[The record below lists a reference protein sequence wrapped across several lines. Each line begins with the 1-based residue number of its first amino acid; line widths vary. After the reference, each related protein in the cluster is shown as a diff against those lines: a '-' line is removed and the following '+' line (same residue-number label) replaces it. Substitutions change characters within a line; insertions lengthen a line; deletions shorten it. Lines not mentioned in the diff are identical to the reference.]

1 MTKRPVIGIPCHHS
15 QTLWGD
21 LSYGN
26 SFSYLNAIEQAGG
39 VPLLLPLSHDTEMLD
54 TLYERID
61 GLLLA
66 GGVDIHPHAY
76 GHEPHPKL
84 GKNDLM
90 QDASEVY
97 LTRKAAQ
104 DGKPILGICRGHQML
119 NVALGGTLYQDI
131 PSEVDGALDHEYSA
145 KQNDGTV
152 LAHTIQVD
160 ETSWLAETLGQTLIQ
175 TNTMHHQAVRD
186 VAPTMRIVGT
196 ASDGIVE
203 VIESTNDNFAV
214 GIQSHPEELW
224 HTTEPRWTRLFHA
237 YITEV
242 SKTL

>member
-1 MTKRPVIGIPCHHS
+1 MAKRPVIGIPCHHS
-15 QTLWGD
+15 KTPWGD
-21 LSYGN
+21 LAYGN

-39 VPLLLPLSHDTEMLD
+39 VPLLLPLSADHDMLE

-66 GGVDIHPHAY
+66 GGVDIHPDAY

-84 GKNDLM
+84 GGNDTL
-90 QDASEVY
+90 QDTSEVY
-97 LTRKAAQ
+97 LTRRAAQ

-131 PSEVDGALDHEYSA
+131 PSEVEGALDHEYSA
-145 KQNDGTV
+145 KQNDGSV
-152 LAHTIQVD
+152 LAHDIQID
-160 ETSWLAETLGQTLIQ
+160 ETSWLAETLGQTIVS

-186 VAPTMRIVGT
+186 VAPTMRVVGK
-196 ASDGIVE
+196 ASDGVVE
-203 VIESTNDNFAV
+203 VIESTSDNFAV

-224 HTTEPRWTRLFHA
+224 NTTAPQWARLFRA
-237 YITEV
+237 YVAEV
-242 SKTL
+242 RKSL

>member
-1 MTKRPVIGIPCHHS
+1 MAKRPVIGIPCHHS

-21 LSYGN
+21 LAYGN
-26 SFSYLNAIEQAGG
+26 SFSYLKAIEQAGG
-39 VPLLLPLSHDTEMLD
+39 VPLLLPLSTDTEMLD
-54 TLYERID
+54 TLFERID

-66 GGVDIHPHAY
+66 GGVDIHPQAY

-84 GKNDLM
+84 GGNDLL
-90 QDASEVY
+90 QDTTEVY
-97 LTRKAAQ
+97 LTRKAAN

-131 PSEVDGALDHEYSA
+131 PSEVDGALDHEESA
-145 KQNDGTV
+145 KKEDGSW
-152 LAHTIQVD
+152 LAHTIQID

-186 VAPTMRIVGT
+186 VAPTLRVAGK
-196 ASDGIVE
+196 ASDGVVE

-224 HTTEPRWTRLFHA
+224 STTEPRWAQLFRA
-237 YITEV
+237 YVSEV
-242 SKTL
+242 SKTI

>member
-90 QDASEVY
+90 QEIG
-97 LTRKAAQ
+97 R
-104 DGKPILGICRGHQML
+104 
-119 NVALGGTLYQDI
+119 
-131 PSEVDGALDHEYSA
+131 
-145 KQNDGTV
+145 
-152 LAHTIQVD
+152 AHV
-160 ETSWLAETLGQTLIQ
+160 
-175 TNTMHHQAVRD
+175 
-186 VAPTMRIVGT
+186 
-196 ASDGIVE
+196 
-203 VIESTNDNFAV
+203 
-214 GIQSHPEELW
+214 
-224 HTTEPRWTRLFHA
+224 
-237 YITEV
+237 
-242 SKTL
+242 

>member
-1 MTKRPVIGIPCHHS
+1 MAKRPVIGIPCHHS
-15 QTLWGD
+15 HSLWGS

-26 SFSYLNAIEQAGG
+26 SFSYLEAIEQAGG
-39 VPLLLPLSHDTEMLD
+39 VPLLLPLSTDTDMLD

-66 GGVDIHPHAY
+66 GGVDIHPQAY

-84 GKNDLM
+84 GGNDVL
-90 QDASEVY
+90 QDTSEVY

-131 PSEVDGALDHEYSA
+131 PSEIPGALDHEYSA
-145 KQNDGTV
+145 KQEDGTV
-152 LAHTIQVD
+152 LAHDIQID
-160 ETSWLAETLGQTLIQ
+160 ETSWLAETLGQTIMR

-186 VAPTMRIVGT
+186 VAPTLRIAGK
-196 ASDGIVE
+196 ASDGVVE
-203 VIESTNDNFAV
+203 VIESTQDNFAV

-224 HTTEPRWTRLFHA
+224 NTSEPKWARLFTA
-237 YITEV
+237 YIAEV
-242 SKTL
+242 SKKM